1 MFFARPFLLDIVFA
15 KWYNN
20 SVKIENGRIRMK
32 LLFVFTGG
40 TIGSTEKNGVI
51 SVDKSKA
58 TGIIKCY
65 EDAYGIDFDYDII
78 GPYNELSENNTGDNI
93 RKLCLCVSNYIDKGY
108 DGIIVTHGTDTLQYS
123 AAALAYTLG
132 LSKTPVCI
140 VSANRPI
147 EHEKSNALDN
157 LRGAIRFICS
167 RAGKGVFV
175 VYRNDNSK
183 TVRVHRGT
191 RLVGV
196 KAFSDDVSSIGGKVY
211 GRFDKNFKF
220 IKNPKYKEDGD
231 SIAPISAKGLRAVN
245 NKVLFLTP
253 YVGMRYPTL
262 LRGVKYVV
270 FNTYHSGT
278 LDTKSPSAHRFFE
291 SARERGIKVYAVGVN
306 GGADYESA
314 LLFERLGITPLVNI
328 APIAAYMKLWLLTN
342 AGIDTCELVSKS
354 LSGDITPQIC
364 FE

>member
-1 MFFARPFLLDIVFA
+1 M
-15 KWYNN
+15 
-20 SVKIENGRIRMK
+20 KI
-32 LLFVFTGG
+32 LFVFTGG

-51 SVDKSKA
+51 FVDKNKA

-123 AAALAYTLG
+123 AAALGYALG
-132 LSKTPVCI
+132 LSKVPVCI

-157 LRGAIRFICS
+157 LRGAIRFIES
-167 RAGKGVFV
+167 GKGRGVFV
-175 VYRNDNSK
+175 VYRNDNSRI
-183 TVRVHRGT
+183 VRVHRAT

-196 KAFSDDVSSIGGKVY
+196 KAFSDDVSSIRGEVY

-220 IKNPKYKEDGD
+220 IKNRKYSEEKD
-231 SIAPISAKGLRAVN
+231 SIAPIFAEGLREVN
-245 NKVLFLTP
+245 AETLFVTP
-253 YVGMRYPTL
+253 YVGMTYPL
-262 LRGVKYVV
+262 IPDGVKYVI

-278 LDTKSPSAHRFFE
+278 LDTKSSSANKFFE
-291 SARERGIKVYAVGVN
+291 KARERGIKVYAVGVS
-306 GGADYESA
+306 GGVEYESA
-314 LLFERLGITPLVNI
+314 ERFSKLGIKSLYNI
-328 APIAAYMKLWLLTN
+328 APIAAYVKLWLLTS
-342 AGIDTCELVSKS
+342 ADMDSDRLISES
-354 LSGDITPQIC
+354 LSGDVAHTNMP
-364 FE
+364 